1 MITPHKIVE
10 VGGPIKATL
19 FVFSNMIQLLMKCL
33 FSEIMIEIND

>member
-19 FVFSNMIQLLMKCL
+19 FVFSKMILLLMKCS